1 VTAAHGAP
9 PSPGAAAR
17 LAGQGGELVKR
28 VASALVLAPLAIACV
43 WFGGAALATLLGC
56 AAAAG
61 AWEFYRIAAA
71 SGARPFARTGVALAG
86 ATPILVHGQLLGVL
100 RVPATAVALVP
111 VALLGLAVWRR
122 GVEGRPLAAVGS
134 TVLGV
139 LYVAVPLSYGYALRA
154 FEYAVGRGRRDRGR
168 SAPRVRHVGERRG
181 RVLRRPGHRRPKL
194 IPSVSPGKT
203 VSGALGGLAL
213 AAAVAVAYEGLAL
226 KPYAQLAFA
235 PWRGLLFGLLVS
247 AAAQLGDTVESLL
260 KRDAASR
267 TRPA

>member
-1 VTAAHGAP
+1 VCG
-9 PSPGAAAR
+9 R
-17 LAGQGGELVKR
+17 R
-28 VASALVLAPLAIACV
+28 
-43 WFGGAALATLLGC
+43 
-56 AAAAG
+56 G

-154 FEYAVGRGRRDRGR
+154 FEYAVGGVAGTVVVLLPVLGTWASDVGAYFAGRLFGRR
-168 SAPRVRHVGERRG
+168 
-181 RVLRRPGHRRPKL
+181 KL
-194 IPSVSPGKT
+194 I
-203 VSGALGGLAL
+203 
-213 AAAVAVAYEGLAL
+213 
-226 KPYAQLAFA
+226 
-235 PWRGLLFGLLVS
+235 R
-247 AAAQLGDTVESLL
+247 
-260 KRDAASR
+260 R
-267 TRPA
+267 